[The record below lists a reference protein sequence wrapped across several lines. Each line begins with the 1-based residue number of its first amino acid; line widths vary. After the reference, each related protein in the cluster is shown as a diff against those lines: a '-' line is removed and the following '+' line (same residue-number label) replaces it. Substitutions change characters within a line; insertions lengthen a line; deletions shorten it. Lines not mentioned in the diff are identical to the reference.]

1 MPMLKSQKY
10 FQTAAG
16 KSAEKNVCR
25 EKCQK
30 A

>member
-1 MPMLKSQKY
+1 MLKSQKY